1 VLAARRLRGTAPA
14 GFNSR
19 IHGRRRHLLLLAVTA
34 AVTLAP
40 SLAGAAAAAP
50 PTPSPYGAGDAGG
63 FRDLLPPGTNG
74 SATARQLTAF
84 LATGVRP
91 PHNDDQLGRYAALTE
106 TPLPLDDGDLDRLFK
121 DATFGVRADDV
132 ERTYSPRDD
141 VTIVRDTGFAVPR
154 IYGST
159 RAGTMFGAGYVAAED
174 RLFFIDVL
182 RHLGRAQLA
191 AFAGGSPGNVAMDR
205 EQWRAAPY
213 DEADLTRQLN
223 ALPRRYGA
231 AGRRLRADLD
241 AYTAG
246 VNAYIAKVKADPAL
260 MPGEYLFS
268 GHPEGPAPWR
278 PEDAVAIASL
288 VGATFGNGGGGELD
302 QALLLEG
309 FQRRFGDRLGRRLWR
324 DWRSAEDP
332 EAPTTVRGRSFPYD
346 QPPARAAHG
355 SVALPDRGSLTRAGT
370 AAAEDGAV
378 AGSNTVAPAAA
389 GQPLPGL
396 LTPFPGAASNA
407 LVLAGSRSRSGR
419 PLAVFGPQVGYFSPQ
434 ILIEQ
439 ELHGPGIAA
448 RGAAFAGVNMY
459 VQLGRGPDYAWSA
472 TSAGQDVIDTF
483 ALPLCDPHGGRVTR
497 GSDWYRF
504 RGRCLRMET
513 LTRTDAWRPSVADAT
528 PAGAITLRAQRTRL
542 GIVVARATVKGKPV
556 AYTELRSTYLHEL
569 DSARGF
575 AAFNEPGTI
584 RGARS
589 FQHAA
594 AQVDYTFNW
603 FYVDSRSSAYF
614 NSGANPVRAKG
625 VDGNLPTDARFEW
638 KRFDPADNT
647 SARTPAS
654 AHPQA
659 VDQPVLTS
667 WNNKQAPGY
676 TAAATQT
683 FTSVYR
689 SQSLDAAIA
698 KRSRG
703 GRKLTLAELT
713 SAMAEAATVDLR
725 GAQVLPWALRVL
737 GRPRDPQLRRAV
749 EVLRAW
755 VDDGAHRR
763 AATAGGPYAHAE
775 AIRILD
781 AWWPRWLRAQFQPRL
796 GGRLYA
802 QLAAEIPQDDPPH
815 GRGGEHHGSAFQTGW
830 YGYAQ
835 KDLRTLLGARV
846 RGRYGRVY
854 CGNGSLRRCRTA
866 LQRSLRAA
874 LAVPAAR
881 LYADPACARLGQ
893 AGSQTC
899 FDAIFSQALGGI
911 RQPPI
916 AWQNRPTYQQVV
928 EVQRR
933 LPR

>member
-1 VLAARRLRGTAPA
+1 M
-14 GFNSR
+14 NSR
-19 IHGRRRHLLLLAVTA
+19 IPHRRRHLLPLAVTA
-34 AVTLAP
+34 AVALTSALTGSA
-40 SLAGAAAAAP
+40 LAAP
-50 PTPSPYGAGDAGG
+50 PTPLPYGAGDAGG

-84 LATGVRP
+84 LATGARP

-121 DATFGVRADDV
+121 DATFGVRGDDV
-132 ERTYSPRDD
+132 ERSYSPRDD
-141 VTIVRDTGFAVPR
+141 VTIVRDRAFAVPR
-154 IYGST
+154 VYGST

-205 EQWRAAPY
+205 EQWRSAPY
-213 DEADLTRQLN
+213 AEADLTRQLD

-231 AGRRLRADLD
+231 AGRRLRRDLD

-246 VNAYIAKVKADPAL
+246 VNAYVARVKADPSL

-302 QALLLEG
+302 QALLLQG
-309 FQRRFGDRLGRRLWR
+309 FQRRFGARLGRRLWR

-332 EAPTTVRGRSFPYD
+332 EAPTTVHGRSFPYD
-346 QPPARAAHG
+346 QPPARPARG
-355 SVALPDRGSLTRAGT
+355 SLALPDRGSLTRVGT
-370 AAAEDGAV
+370 AAQHDDTADSSGA
-378 AGSNTVAPAAA
+378 AAAAA
-389 GQPLPGL
+389 GGGRATPTAGGEPLLGL
-396 LTPFPGAASNA
+396 LTPFPDAASNA

-434 ILIEQ
+434 ILMEQ

-483 ALPLCDPHGGRVTR
+483 ALPLCDPRGRTVTR
-497 GSDWYRF
+497 DSDWYRF

-513 LTRTDAWRPSVADAT
+513 LTRRDAWRPSVADAT
-528 PAGAITLRAQRTRL
+528 PAGAITLRAQRTKL
-542 GIVVARATVKGKPV
+542 GTVVARATVGGRPV
-556 AYTELRSTYLHEL
+556 AYTELRSTYLREL

-575 AAFNEPGTI
+575 AAFNEPGRI
-584 RGARS
+584 RDARS
-589 FQHAA
+589 FQRAA
-594 AQVDYTFNW
+594 ALVDYTFNW

-625 VDGNLPTDARFEW
+625 VDGNLPTAARFEW
-638 KRFDPADNT
+638 QRFDPADNG
-647 SARTPAS
+647 SARTPPS

-659 VDQPVLTS
+659 VDQPLLTS

-676 TAAATQT
+676 TAAASQT

-703 GRKLTLAELT
+703 GRKLTLADLT

-737 GRPRDPQLRRAV
+737 GRPRDPRLRRAV
-749 EVLRAW
+749 AALRAW
-755 VDDGAHRR
+755 VRDGAHRR
-763 AATAGGPYAHAE
+763 AATAGGSYAHAE

-781 AWWPRWLRAQFQPRL
+781 AWWPRWLRAQFEPRL
-796 GGRLYA
+796 GGALYR
-802 QLAAEIPQDDPPH
+802 QLAAQVPQDDPPH

-835 KDLRTLLGARV
+835 KDLRTVLGAPV
-846 RGRYGRVY
+846 RGRYARVY
-854 CGNGSLRRCRTA
+854 CGNGSLRRCRAA
-866 LQRSLRAA
+866 LERSLRAA

-893 AGSQTC
+893 AGAQPC

-928 EVQRR
+928 EVARR